1 MEQQVK
7 RMLDVSFSETM
18 RISKLATK
26 MEEEG
31 KDVISLAV
39 GEPDFDT
46 PDFIVKAAEEAMESG
61 FTHYT
66 PSQGITELREVLA
79 EKVTEENGLDF
90 SKDNVLITPTKQALF
105 MSVMAHLDDGAEA
118 IIPDPAWVS
127 YAPMVKFADGITRR
141 VPVKENDGF
150 ELNADEVA
158 EEITSRTEMIILNS
172 PCNPTGMTMSKE
184 ELKGIRDLAID
195 NDLLVVSDE
204 VYEKLIFEGE
214 HTSIGSLD
222 GMRERT
228 ITVNGFSKAYA
239 MTGWRLGWL
248 VCDQD
253 LLENIAKIQTHS
265 ITCATSFAQKAGL
278 TALQEK
284 EKGEKAISHML
295 ETYRKR
301 REVIVKRLND
311 IEGFHCPKPNST
323 FYTFPSYDY
332 DKSSMEMAMHLL
344 ENAKVATTPGAAFG
358 DQGEKHLRISF
369 ANSLDNI
376 KEALDRIEAVV
387 DEL

>member
-31 KDVISLAV
+31 KDIISLAV

-46 PDFIVKAAEEAMESG
+46 PEFIVKSAEHAMESG

-66 PSQGITELREVLA
+66 PSQGITELREVVA

-90 SKDNVLITPTKQALF
+90 GKDNVLITPTKQALF

-127 YAPMVKFADGITRR
+127 YSPMVKFADGITRR
-141 VPVKENDGF
+141 VPVEENHGF

-158 EEITSRTEMIILNS
+158 EEITSRTEMIILNT
-172 PCNPTGMTMSKE
+172 PCNPTGMAMSKK

-195 NDLLVVSDE
+195 NDLLVLSDE

-214 HTSIGSLD
+214 HVSIGSLD

-248 VCDQD
+248 VCTQE

-278 TALQEK
+278 TALKEK
-284 EKGEKAISHML
+284 EKGKEAIQGMMDK
-295 ETYRKR
+295 YRKR
-301 REVIVKRLND
+301 REVIIKRLND
-311 IEGFHCPKPNST
+311 IPGFHCPKPNST
-323 FYTFPSYDY
+323 FYTFPRYDY
-332 DKSSMEMAMHLL
+332 DMDSMEMAMHLL

-376 KEALDRIEAVV
+376 KEALDRIETAME
-387 DEL
+387 EL

>member
-46 PDFIVKAAEEAMESG
+46 PEFIVEAAENALREG

-66 PSQGITELREVLA
+66 PSQGITELREVVA

-90 SKDNVLITPTKQALF
+90 DKDDVLITPTKQALF
-105 MSVMAHLDDGAEA
+105 MSVLAHLDDGAEA

-172 PCNPTGMTMSKE
+172 PCNPTGMSMSKK

-195 NDLLVVSDE
+195 NDLLVLSDE

-214 HTSIGSLD
+214 HISIGSLD
-222 GMRERT
+222 GMRGRT

-248 VCDQD
+248 VCTQE

-278 TALQEK
+278 VALKEK
-284 EKGEKAISHML
+284 EKGEEVIRNMV
-295 ETYRKR
+295 ETYKKR
-301 REVIVKRLND
+301 REIIVNRLNN
-311 IEGFHCPKPNST
+311 IEGFHCPKPDST
-323 FYTFPSYDY
+323 FYTFPRFDY
-332 DKSSMEMAMHLL
+332 DMSSMDMAMHLL

-369 ANSLDNI
+369 ANSLENI
-376 KEALDRIEAVV
+376 KEALDRIEESVE
-387 DEL
+387 DL

>member
-1 MEQQVK
+1 MDQQVK

-18 RISKLATK
+18 RISKLANK

-46 PDFIVKAAEEAMESG
+46 PDFIVKAAERAMEDG

-66 PSQGITELREVLA
+66 PSQGITELREAVA
-79 EKVTEENGLDF
+79 EKVKEENDLNF
-90 SKDNVLITPTKQALF
+90 EKDNVLITPTKQALF

-141 VPVKENDGF
+141 VPVKENHGF

-172 PCNPTGMTMSKE
+172 PCNPTGMAMSKK
-184 ELKGIRDLAID
+184 ELKGIRDIAID
-195 NDLLVVSDE
+195 NDLLVLSDE

-214 HTSIGSLD
+214 HFSIGSLD

-248 VCDQD
+248 VCNQE

-278 TALQEK
+278 TALKEK
-284 EKGEKAISHML
+284 EKGEKAIEGML
-295 ETYRKR
+295 KRYKKR
-301 REVIVKRLND
+301 REVIVDRLND
-311 IEGFHCPKPNST
+311 IAGFYCPKPTST
-323 FYTFPSYDY
+323 FYTFPRYEYDL
-332 DKSSMEMAMHLL
+332 DSMEMAMYLL
-344 ENAKVATTPGAAFG
+344 EEAQVATTPGSAFG

-369 ANSLDNI
+369 ANSLENI
-376 KEALDRIEAVV
+376 KEALDRLESAVE
-387 DEL
+387 DL